1 MPTLNISVQ
10 HNLTQEDALSR
21 IKRFSDEMKSSY
33 AGQVHDLREEWQ
45 ENRGSFSL
53 KIMGFA
59 LSGKIEATDSA
70 VNFSVEYPFI
80 ASPFKSS
87 VEEKVRETAHNLLT

>member
-1 MPTLNISVQ
+1 MPTLNMSIQ
-10 HNLTQEDALSR
+10 HNLAKEDAHSR
-21 IKRFSDEMKSSY
+21 IKRFSDEMKSKY
-33 AGQVHDLREEWQ
+33 AGQVHDLHEEWQ

-59 LSGKIEATDSA
+59 LSGIIETTDSA
-70 VNFSVEYPFI
+70 VNFTVEYPFF

-87 VEEKVRETAHNLLT
+87 VEEKVRETARTLLT